1 MLILSGIKV
10 INLEE
15 GGQKYEMGRVE
26 KEPYGFGLKLEIVIS
41 SNCQPVQALLLHAAP
56 VSSDQLLSHVRLFV
70 TPWIAARQ
78 ASLSTTNSWNLL
90 RFMSIESV
98 MPYNISS
105 SVVPFFFCLQSFPA
119 PGSFLMSQYFTS
131 GGQSIGVSASA
142 SVLPVNTQDWSPL
155 EWTGWISLQSK
166 GLSRVFSNTSS
177 KASGLRRSA
186 FFIEQL
192 SHPYVTPRKT

>member
-26 KEPYGFGLKLEIVIS
+26 EEPYGFGLKLEIVIS

-70 TPWIAARQ
+70 IPWIAAHQ

-105 SVVPFFFCLQSFPA
+105 SVTPFSCPQSVPAS
-119 PGSFLMSQYFTS
+119 GSFLMSQYFTS
-131 GGQSIGVSASA
+131 GSESIGVSASA
-142 SVLPVNTQDWSPL
+142 SVLPMNTQ
-155 EWTGWISLQSK
+155 
-166 GLSRVFSNTSS
+166 V
-177 KASGLRRSA
+177 
-186 FFIEQL
+186 
-192 SHPYVTPRKT
+192 